1 MRERTQVS
9 GTTRERIVSTAL
21 RLFAEKGFAAVGIRE
36 IASEVG
42 LSSATLYHY
51 MGSKDDLLH
60 EIMTDRLGRLI
71 SVTRQAL
78 TGLGRP
84 EDKLVTVV
92 RVHVLVHALHS
103 DSVVDHQIRDL
114 DPKAR
119 TAVIA
124 LRDSY
129 EAIWRSL
136 LAEGTAQPA
145 VFRIGSPK
153 LTRLALL
160 EMCNGV
166 ARWYSDRGPKHP
178 SEIADCFAALALS
191 MVGAARGGQPVR
203 LADLQSRPTAEILA
217 LVEAELRGSNGS
229 LDATVVA

>member
-51 MGSKDDLLH
+51 MGSKDDLLQD
-60 EIMTDRLGRLI
+60 IMTDRLGRLI
-71 SVTRQAL
+71 TVNRQAL

-92 RVHVLVHALHS
+92 RVHVLVHALHP

-114 DPKAR
+114 GPKAR
-119 TAVIA
+119 AAVIA
-124 LRDSY
+124 LRDEY

-166 ARWYSDRGPKHP
+166 ARWYARSGEFTPGD
-178 SEIADCFAALALS
+178 IADYYADLALG
-191 MVGAARGGQPVR
+191 MVAARRGGR
-203 LADLQSRPTAEILA
+203 AIR
-217 LVEAELRGSNGS
+217 
-229 LDATVVA
+229 LDATAGPPVSELLPMLNEAYPR

>member
-1 MRERTQVS
+1 MRERTQVG

-51 MGSKDDLLH
+51 MGSKDDLLQ

-71 SVTRQAL
+71 TVTRQAL

-92 RVHVLVHALHS
+92 RVHVLVHALHP

-114 DPKAR
+114 GPKAR
-119 TAVIA
+119 AAVIA
-124 LRDSY
+124 LRNEY

-136 LAEGTAQPA
+136 LAEGTAQHA

-166 ARWYSDRGPKHP
+166 ARWYARSGEFAPGD
-178 SEIADCFAALALS
+178 IADYYADLALA
-191 MVGAARGGQPVR
+191 MVVARRGGR
-203 LADLQSRPTAEILA
+203 AIR
-217 LVEAELRGSNGS
+217 
-229 LDATVVA
+229 LDATAGLPVSELLPVLNEAYPP

>member
-1 MRERTQVS
+1 MRERTQVG

-51 MGSKDDLLH
+51 MGSKDDMLQ
-60 EIMTDRLGRLI
+60 EIMTDRLSRLLT
-71 SVTRQAL
+71 VTRLAL
-78 TGLGRP
+78 TGLKRP

-92 RVHVLVHALHS
+92 RVHVLVHALHP

-114 DPKAR
+114 GPQAR
-119 TAVIA
+119 AAVIG
-124 LRDSY
+124 LRDEY

-136 LAEGTAQPA
+136 LADGSAGGT
-145 VFRIGSPK
+145 FRIGSPK

-166 ARWYSDRGPKHP
+166 ATWYSRSGEFTPGD
-178 SEIADCFAALALS
+178 IADHFADLALGT
-191 MVGAARGGQPVR
+191 VAARRG
-203 LADLQSRPTAEILA
+203 SRPI
-217 LVEAELRGSNGS
+217 R
-229 LDATVVA
+229 LDATAGPPVTELLQMLTEAYPP

>member
-51 MGSKDDLLH
+51 MGSKDDLLQD
-60 EIMTDRLGRLI
+60 IMTDRLGRLI
-71 SVTRQAL
+71 TVNRQAL
-78 TGLGRP
+78 TGLGLP

-92 RVHVLVHALHS
+92 RVHVLVHALHP

-114 DPKAR
+114 GPKAR
-119 TAVIA
+119 AAVIA
-124 LRDSY
+124 LRDEY

-166 ARWYSDRGPKHP
+166 ARWYARSGEFTPGD
-178 SEIADCFAALALS
+178 IADYYADLALG
-191 MVGAARGGQPVR
+191 MVAARRGGR
-203 LADLQSRPTAEILA
+203 AIR
-217 LVEAELRGSNGS
+217 
-229 LDATVVA
+229 LDATAGPPVSELLPMLNEAYPR

>member
-1 MRERTQVS
+1 MRERTQV
-9 GTTRERIVSTAL
+9 GATTRERIVGTAL

-51 MGSKDDLLH
+51 MGSKDDLLQ

-71 SVTRQAL
+71 TVTRRAL
-78 TGLGRP
+78 TGLGLP

-92 RVHVLVHALHS
+92 RVHVLVHALHP

-114 DPKAR
+114 GPKAR
-119 TAVIA
+119 AAVIA
-124 LRDSY
+124 LRDEY
-129 EAIWRSL
+129 EAIWQSL

-145 VFRIGSPK
+145 VFRIGSLK

-166 ARWYSDRGPKHP
+166 ARWYARSGEFAPGD
-178 SEIADCFAALALS
+178 IADYYAELALG
-191 MVGAARGGQPVR
+191 MVAARRGGR
-203 LADLQSRPTAEILA
+203 ATR
-217 LVEAELRGSNGS
+217 
-229 LDATVVA
+229 LDATAGPSVSELLPMLNEAYPP

>member
-1 MRERTQVS
+1 MRERTQMR

-21 RLFAEKGFAAVGIRE
+21 RLFAEKGFAAVGIRQ

-51 MGSKDDLLH
+51 MGSKDDLLQ

-71 SVTRQAL
+71 AVTRQAG
-78 TGLGRP
+78 TGLSRP

-92 RVHVLVHALHS
+92 RVHVLVHALHP

-114 DPKAR
+114 GSKAR
-119 TAVIA
+119 ESVIG
-124 LRDSY
+124 LRDEY
-129 EAIWRSL
+129 EEIWRSL
-136 LAEGTAQPA
+136 LEEGLEQPA
-145 VFRIGSPK
+145 VFRIASPE

-166 ARWYSDRGPKHP
+166 ARWYRPGGKYSA
-178 SEIADCFAALALS
+178 EYIADYYANLTLC
-191 MVGAARGGQPVR
+191 MVSARRAGRAVQ
-203 LADLQSRPTAEILA
+203 
-217 LVEAELRGSNGS
+217 
-229 LDATVVA
+229 LDATSGPPVSDLLVTLNEAYPHDPAYPP

>member
-51 MGSKDDLLH
+51 MGSKDDLLQD
-60 EIMTDRLGRLI
+60 IMTDRLGRLI
-71 SVTRQAL
+71 TVNRQAL

-84 EDKLVTVV
+84 EEKLVTVV
-92 RVHVLVHALHS
+92 RVHVLVHALHP

-114 DPKAR
+114 GPKAR
-119 TAVIA
+119 AAVIA
-124 LRDSY
+124 LRDEY

-166 ARWYSDRGPKHP
+166 ARWYARSGEFTPGD
-178 SEIADCFAALALS
+178 IADYYADLALG
-191 MVGAARGGQPVR
+191 MVAARRGGR
-203 LADLQSRPTAEILA
+203 AIR
-217 LVEAELRGSNGS
+217 
-229 LDATVVA
+229 LDATAGPPVSELLPMLNEAYPR

>member
-1 MRERTQVS
+1 MRERTQVG

-51 MGSKDDLLH
+51 MGSKDDLLQ
-60 EIMTDRLGRLI
+60 EIMTDRLSRLLT
-71 SVTRQAL
+71 VTRLAL
-78 TGLGRP
+78 AGLTRP

-92 RVHVLVHALHS
+92 RVHVLVHALHP

-114 DPKAR
+114 GPKAR
-119 TAVIA
+119 AAVIA
-124 LRDSY
+124 LRDEY

-136 LAEGTAQPA
+136 LAEGTEGGTFQ
-145 VFRIGSPK
+145 IGSPK

-166 ARWYSDRGPKHP
+166 ATWYSRSGEFAPGD
-178 SEIADCFAALALS
+178 IADYYAGLALG
-191 MVGAARGGQPVR
+191 MVAAR
-203 LADLQSRPTAEILA
+203 
-217 LVEAELRGSNGS
+217 RGSRAIR
-229 LDATVVA
+229 LDATAGPPVTELLPMLNEAYPP

>member
-1 MRERTQVS
+1 MRERTQVG

-51 MGSKDDLLH
+51 MGSKDDLLQ
-60 EIMTDRLGRLI
+60 EIMTDRLSRLLT
-71 SVTRQAL
+71 VTRLAL
-78 TGLGRP
+78 TGLTRP

-92 RVHVLVHALHS
+92 RVHVLVHALHP

-114 DPKAR
+114 GPKAR
-119 TAVIA
+119 AAVIA
-124 LRDSY
+124 LRDEY
-129 EAIWRSL
+129 EATWRSL
-136 LAEGTAQPA
+136 LADGTEGGA
-145 VFRIGSPK
+145 FRIGSPK

-166 ARWYSDRGPKHP
+166 ATWYSRSGEFAPGD
-178 SEIADCFAALALS
+178 IADYYADLALG
-191 MVGAARGGQPVR
+191 MVAAR
-203 LADLQSRPTAEILA
+203 
-217 LVEAELRGSNGS
+217 RGSRAIR
-229 LDATVVA
+229 LDATAGPPVGELLPMLNEAYPP

>member
-1 MRERTQVS
+1 MPERTQVG

-51 MGSKDDLLH
+51 MGSKDDLLQ
-60 EIMTDRLGRLI
+60 EVMTDRLGRLI
-71 SVTRQAL
+71 AVTRLAL
-78 TGLGRP
+78 SGLTRP

-92 RVHVLVHALHS
+92 RVHVLVHALHP

-114 DPKAR
+114 GPKAR
-119 TAVIA
+119 DAVIA
-124 LRDSY
+124 LRDEY

-136 LAEGTAQPA
+136 LAEGIADEGGGQGGKGS

-153 LTRLALL
+153 LTRLGLL

-166 ARWYSDRGPKHP
+166 ARWYARSGEFSAGD
-178 SEIADCFAALALS
+178 IADYYADLALD
-191 MVGAARGGQPVR
+191 MVAARRDGNAIR
-203 LADLQSRPTAEILA
+203 
-217 LVEAELRGSNGS
+217 
-229 LDATVVA
+229 LDATAGPPVSELLPMLDEAYPP

>member
-1 MRERTQVS
+1 MRERTQVG

-21 RLFAEKGFAAVGIRE
+21 RLFAQKGFAAVGIRE

-51 MGSKDDLLH
+51 MGSKDDLLQ

-71 SVTRQAL
+71 TVSRQAL

-92 RVHVLVHALHS
+92 RVHVLVHALHP
-103 DSVVDHQIRDL
+103 DSVVDHQVRDL
-114 DPKAR
+114 GPSAR
-119 TAVIA
+119 AAVIA
-124 LRDSY
+124 LRDEY

-136 LAEGTAQPA
+136 LAEGTAEPA

-166 ARWYSDRGPKHP
+166 ARWYARSGELAPGD
-178 SEIADCFAALALS
+178 IADYYADLALA
-191 MVGAARGGQPVR
+191 MAAARRGGR
-203 LADLQSRPTAEILA
+203 AIRM
-217 LVEAELRGSNGS
+217 
-229 LDATVVA
+229 DATAGRPVSDLLPMLNDAYPR

>member
-9 GTTRERIVSTAL
+9 GTTRERIVGTAL

-51 MGSKDDLLH
+51 MGSKDDLLQ
-60 EIMTDRLGRLI
+60 EIMTDRLGRLVT
-71 SVTRQAL
+71 VTRQAL
-78 TGLGRP
+78 TGLDRP

-92 RVHVLVHALHS
+92 RVHVLVHALHP
-103 DSVVDHQIRDL
+103 DSVVDHHIRDL
-114 DPKAR
+114 GPKAR
-119 TAVIA
+119 AAVIA
-124 LRDSY
+124 LRDEY
-129 EAIWRSL
+129 ETIWRSL
-136 LAEGTAQPA
+136 LAEGTAEPA

-166 ARWYSDRGPKHP
+166 ARWYARSGEFAPGD
-178 SEIADCFAALALS
+178 IADYYADLALA
-191 MVGAARGGQPVR
+191 MAAARRGGR
-203 LADLQSRPTAEILA
+203 AIRM
-217 LVEAELRGSNGS
+217 
-229 LDATVVA
+229 DATAGPPVSELLPMLDDAYPR

>member
-1 MRERTQVS
+1 MRERTQVG
-9 GTTRERIVSTAL
+9 GTTRERIVGTAL

-51 MGSKDDLLH
+51 MGSKDDLLQ

-71 SVTRQAL
+71 TVTRQAL

-92 RVHVLVHALHS
+92 RVHVLVHALHP

-114 DPKAR
+114 GPKAR
-119 TAVIA
+119 AAVVA
-124 LRDSY
+124 LRDEY

-136 LAEGTAQPA
+136 LAEGTAEPA

-166 ARWYSDRGPKHP
+166 ARWYARSGEFAPGD
-178 SEIADCFAALALS
+178 IADYYADLALA
-191 MVGAARGGQPVR
+191 MAAGRRGGR
-203 LADLQSRPTAEILA
+203 AIRM
-217 LVEAELRGSNGS
+217 
-229 LDATVVA
+229 DATAGPPVSELLPMLNDAYPR

>member
-1 MRERTQVS
+1 MRERTQVG

-51 MGSKDDLLH
+51 MGSKDDLLQ
-60 EIMTDRLGRLI
+60 EIMTDRLSRLLT
-71 SVTRQAL
+71 VTRLAL
-78 TGLGRP
+78 TGLTRP

-92 RVHVLVHALHS
+92 RVHVLVHALHP

-114 DPKAR
+114 GPKAR
-119 TAVIA
+119 SAVIA
-124 LRDSY
+124 LRDEY

-136 LAEGTAQPA
+136 LASGTEEGTFQ
-145 VFRIGSPK
+145 IGSPK

-166 ARWYSDRGPKHP
+166 ATWYSRSGEFAPGD
-178 SEIADCFAALALS
+178 IADYYAGLALG
-191 MVGAARGGQPVR
+191 MVTARRG
-203 LADLQSRPTAEILA
+203 SRPI
-217 LVEAELRGSNGS
+217 R
-229 LDATVVA
+229 LDATAGPPVTDLLPMLTEAYPP

>member
-1 MRERTQVS
+1 MRERTQVG

-51 MGSKDDLLH
+51 MGSKDDLLQ
-60 EIMTDRLGRLI
+60 EIMTDRLSRLLT
-71 SVTRQAL
+71 VTRLAL
-78 TGLGRP
+78 TGLTRP

-92 RVHVLVHALHS
+92 RVHVLVHALHP

-114 DPKAR
+114 GPKAR
-119 TAVIA
+119 AAVIA
-124 LRDSY
+124 LRDEY

-136 LAEGTAQPA
+136 LAEGTEAATFQ
-145 VFRIGSPK
+145 IGSPK

-166 ARWYSDRGPKHP
+166 ATWYSRSGEFAPGD
-178 SEIADCFAALALS
+178 IADYYAGLALGL
-191 MVGAARGGQPVR
+191 VAARRGT
-203 LADLQSRPTAEILA
+203 RPI
-217 LVEAELRGSNGS
+217 R
-229 LDATVVA
+229 LDATAGPPVTDLLPMLTEAYPP

>member
-166 ARWYSDRGPKHP
+166 ARWYARSGEFSPGD
-178 SEIADCFAALALS
+178 IADYYADLALAI
-191 MVGAARGGQPVR
+191 VAARRRGRTIRLEATAGPPVSE
-203 LADLQSRPTAEILA
+203 LLP
-217 LVEAELRGSNGS
+217 LVNEAYPP
-229 LDATVVA
+229 

>member
-1 MRERTQVS
+1 MRGRTQVG

-51 MGSKDDLLH
+51 MGSKDDLLQ

-71 SVTRQAL
+71 TVTRLAL
-78 TGLGRP
+78 TGLTQP

-92 RVHVLVHALHS
+92 RVHVLVHALHP

-114 DPKAR
+114 GPKAR
-119 TAVIA
+119 AAVIA
-124 LRDSY
+124 LRDEY

-136 LAEGTAQPA
+136 LAEGTAGGGQLP

-166 ARWYSDRGPKHP
+166 ARWYARSGEFAPGD
-178 SEIADCFAALALS
+178 IADYYAGLALG
-191 MVGAARGGQPVR
+191 MVAARRGGSAIRLDDTAAPPVSE
-203 LADLQSRPTAEILA
+203 LLPMLN
-217 LVEAELRGSNGS
+217 EAYPP
-229 LDATVVA
+229 